1 VASSAGRPTD
11 ELLQLYALEG
21 LLDRLSGSPHAEHF
35 VLKGG
40 ALLAAFDARRPTRDV
55 DLAAIDVTNDLDDMH
70 RLVNEVIAIPR
81 DDGLDF
87 DLSATTTE
95 TIRDDE
101 QYGGV
106 RVTIHGMLSTAII
119 QFNVDINVGDPLWP
133 PPDEIAVPR
142 LLGGPPI
149 RIRGYRIELVLA
161 EKIVTALQRGTAN
174 TRWRDFVDIA
184 SLARRHL
191 DDSAL
196 VESIRRVA
204 AYRQSR
210 FDRFTA
216 PSPATRTPR
225 NSSGLPGVASKVS
238 PTRRR
243 PSSGT
248 SSTKS
253 WRSPIHCSGGPL
265 RVRRGRSLMRCHLP
279 CERYT
284 QPSRR
289 SGWRRRCTG

>member
-1 VASSAGRPTD
+1 M
-11 ELLQLYALEG
+11 Q
-21 LLDRLSGSPHAEHF
+21 
-35 VLKGG
+35 
-40 ALLAAFDARRPTRDV
+40 
-55 DLAAIDVTNDLDDMH
+55 
-70 RLVNEVIAIPR
+70 RLVNEIIAVSR

-87 DLSATTTE
+87 DLRATTTE

-119 QFNVDINVGDPLWP
+119 QFNVDINVGDRLWP
-133 PPDEIAVPR
+133 PPDDVALPR

-184 SLARRHL
+184 SLARRDL
-191 DDSAL
+191 DDNAL
-196 VESIRRVA
+196 IESIRRVA
-204 AYRQSR
+204 AYRQVPIRPLSGALAGYTPSR
-210 FDRFTA
+210 
-216 PSPATRTPR
+216 S
-225 NSSGLPGVASKVS
+225 SSGLPGVASKVS

-243 PSSGT
+243 PRSGT

-253 WRSPIHCSGGPL
+253 WRSPIRFSSKHPDSGDP
-265 RVRRGRSLMRCHLP
+265 RADVMDR
-279 CERYT
+279 
-284 QPSRR
+284 
-289 SGWRRRCTG
+289 